1 MEAISYM
8 SLDASKFETSDIN
21 YEQEF
26 INLMQNIYKCYKL
39 IVHDSIRIPKNDENA
54 IRDILLL
61 NYINDTN
68 TRHNKCAI
76 SGYRFHKEVD
86 VNDGRVDIKID
97 AAYDFEEFDS
107 YFIIECKRL
116 DGKNALNRAYVNHGI
131 KRFTTSYRSSSLK
144 YYYPSSYGVNGMIG
158 FVINNIDVDANI
170 NGLAAEFNTLKKDI
184 LYESNHTN
192 VKLFH
197 LMMDFSR

>member
-68 TRHNKCAI
+68 TRRNKCTI
-76 SGYRFHKEVD
+76 SGYRFHKEVG

-116 DGKNALNRAYVNHGI
+116 DGESALNRAYVNHGI
-131 KRFTTSYRSSSLK
+131 KRFTSSYKSSSLE

-158 FVINNIDVDANI
+158 FVVNNIDVDANI